1 MNRYKISTLIIVVTA
16 GLTSACI
23 GELDREPL
31 NKQVTTA
38 DRVFSNPASYKEFL
52 AKLYGALTL
61 TGQRGEYGQPEIPAP
76 DEGTTSFLRTYW
88 SAQEITTDEC
98 ISAWGDPG
106 LVEYHGHL
114 WSEQNY
120 YVQLLYQRIFL
131 NIAYCNEYL
140 REVPKRI
147 NGLPAEMQNDVRMY
161 VTEARFLRAL
171 YYYFA
176 MDLWGN
182 VPFITEND
190 ATGAFLPPQISRKD
204 LFAFI
209 EAELLEILPDMAEPG
224 ENEYARADKAVAWMV
239 LAKMYLNAEVY
250 IGEEHNTDAI
260 TYCNN
265 IINSGAYS
273 LHNNYQELFLAD
285 NHRWREEI
293 IFPVAEDGNNTR
305 NYGGMTFVIHAA
317 VGGSMDADNDYGIGS
332 GGWSGNR
339 FTNTFVNKF
348 PDAEGDADSRI
359 MTYTDG
365 QILDINTPTIFTE
378 GYLCS
383 KYRNITST
391 GAKGVNSTF
400 VDTDFPMFRLADVY
414 LMYAEAVERGGTGG
428 NEATSVGYIN
438 QLRQRAYGDN
448 TGNISAAD
456 ITLDFILD
464 ERGRE
469 LYWEAHRRTD
479 LIRFGKFTGSSYIWD
494 WKGNVKQGR
503 STPGHLNVFP
513 IPASDRAV
521 NTNLDQNTG
530 Y

>member
-1 MNRYKISTLIIVVTA
+1 
-16 GLTSACI
+16 
-23 GELDREPL
+23 
-31 NKQVTTA
+31 
-38 DRVFSNPASYKEFL
+38 
-52 AKLYGALTL
+52 
-61 TGQRGEYGQPEIPAP
+61 
-76 DEGTTSFLRTYW
+76 
-88 SAQEITTDEC
+88 
-98 ISAWGDPG
+98 
-106 LVEYHGHL
+106 
-114 WSEQNY
+114 
-120 YVQLLYQRIFL
+120 
-131 NIAYCNEYL
+131 
-140 REVPKRI
+140 
-147 NGLPAEMQNDVRMY
+147 
-161 VTEARFLRAL
+161 
-171 YYYFA
+171 
-176 MDLWGN
+176 
-182 VPFITEND
+182 
-190 ATGAFLPPQISRKD
+190 
-204 LFAFI
+204 
-209 EAELLEILPDMAEPG
+209 
-224 ENEYARADKAVAWMV
+224 
-239 LAKMYLNAEVY
+239 
-250 IGEEHNTDAI
+250 
-260 TYCNN
+260 
-265 IINSGAYS
+265 
-273 LHNNYQELFLAD
+273 
-285 NHRWREEI
+285 
-293 IFPVAEDGNNTR
+293 
-305 NYGGMTFVIHAA
+305 
-317 VGGSMDADNDYGIGS
+317 
-332 GGWSGNR
+332 
-339 FTNTFVNKF
+339 
-348 PDAEGDADSRI
+348 

-521 NTNLDQNTG
+521 NTNLDRSAIARALTAVCFMHW
-530 Y
+530 